1 MAEQGYRVPE
11 VCSIVGITYR
21 QLDYWARTG
30 LVRPSV
36 KDAKGSGSQRL
47 YSFQDL
53 ALLRLIKRM
62 LDSGVN
68 LQQVRKAMKTL
79 KGLDQPALGTTLVSD
94 GHRIYSVESPEAVVD
109 LLASGQGVF
118 AIAVDKVWTELEG
131 TLAKSAGKKARQRP
145 RGRRRVTEGATAE
158 TRRRS
163 RATRSGSRT
172 PASASS
178 RSSWTSTRSSG
189 STSHVVRSR
198 VGPRRQR
205 GPALH
210 AGLLPAAVRPVH
222 RDHDPQPASSSR
234 GRTARSAACASSTRG

>member
-11 VCSIVGITYR
+11 FCNIVGITYR

-30 LVRPSV
+30 PVRPSV

-53 ALLRLIKRM
+53 AMLRLIKRM

-94 GHRIYSVESPEAVVD
+94 GHRIYQVESPEAVVD

-118 AIAVDKVWTELEG
+118 AIAVDKVWTDLEG
-131 TLAKSAGKKARQRP
+131 TLAKNAGKK
-145 RGRRRVTEGATAE
+145 G
-158 TRRRS
+158 
-163 RATRSGSRT
+163 
-172 PASASS
+172 
-178 RSSWTSTRSSG
+178 
-189 STSHVVRSR
+189 
-198 VGPRRQR
+198 
-205 GPALH
+205 
-210 AGLLPAAVRPVH
+210 
-222 RDHDPQPASSSR
+222 
-234 GRTARSAACASSTRG
+234 RSARAAGGA